1 MHDWKRLIAAGAA
14 IAALGIVAPAGGGPA
29 LADPVAGFDPI
40 DSTQGVQSDEDAVA
54 QDLALTAKAK
64 GWTIEQAADD
74 RAAADAVGRVAEQV
88 AARRPEVFVG
98 SAVSPDPGGP
108 PALYIKGRA
117 DQLVRTLAADAEVTV
132 TIIENQPFSFAEL
145 EDRKMKVHR
154 SLEAQGFKS
163 VSTGFS
169 ITERGRI
176 RAGVTRQ
183 PGASAD
189 AAAIRSRLPD
199 SVRADTTVTVSDA
212 PIVVDEHAF
221 GGMLVRDDGVDECT
235 SGWSVVNGAG
245 TTGVTT
251 AGHCDGINQIVEPG
265 AGTWDLT
272 HQSEHRGVWGDV
284 EWKTSTHIEPAQ
296 FYASATDVRN
306 VNAVEA
312 RANISVGETVCQ
324 YGRFS
329 NSRNCSL
336 EVQGVSQACTN
347 RGVFNDRL
355 VLMNG
360 DVGIP
365 GDSGGGWSFA
375 NTAYG
380 SHKGN
385 CADVPGREVFSVAD
399 LYDEALGVSVR
410 IA

>member
-14 IAALGIVAPAGGGPA
+14 IAALGIVTPAGASPA
-29 LADPVAGFDPI
+29 LADPVAGSDRVDP
-40 DSTQGVQSDEDAVA
+40 SRAVQSDEDAVA

-64 GWTIEQAADD
+64 GWTIEQAAAD
-74 RAAADAVGRVAEQV
+74 RGAADAVGRVAEQV
-88 AARRPEVFVG
+88 AARRPEAFVG
-98 SAVSPDPGGP
+98 SALSTDPGGP

-117 DQLVRTLAADAEVTV
+117 DQLVRTLAADAEVNV
-132 TIIENQPFSFAEL
+132 TLVEDQPFSFAEL
-145 EDRKMKVHR
+145 EDRKIKVHR

-163 VSTGFS
+163 VSTGFD
-169 ITERGRI
+169 ITDRGRI

-183 PGASAD
+183 PGRSAD
-189 AAAIRSRLPD
+189 AATIRSRLPQ
-199 SVRADTTVTVSDA
+199 SVREDTTVTVSDA
-212 PIVVDEHAF
+212 PVVADEHAF

-235 SGWSVVNGAG
+235 SGWAVENGAG

-265 AGTWDLT
+265 VGTWGLT

-284 EWKTSTHIEPAQ
+284 EWKTSSHVEPAQ
-296 FYASATDVRN
+296 FFASATDLRDVT
-306 VNAVEA
+306 AVEA

-336 EVQGVSQACTN
+336 EVQDVSQACTN
-347 RGVFNDRL
+347 SGVFNDRL

-365 GDSGGGWSFA
+365 GDSGGGWSFG
-375 NTAYG
+375 NRAYG